1 MAIAEERPVGF
12 GRLKRK
18 EDPRFIRGQGTYLDD
33 IRLPGMVY
41 GQVLRS
47 PYAHARIVSID
58 TSRALAHPGVAAVV
72 TAKDL
77 ETLGLAWMPT
87 ISYDTQAV
95 LAGDKVRF
103 QGQEVAFVIA
113 TDEYTANDALALID
127 VEYDP
132 LPPVVNARKAL
143 DDDAPLIRD
152 DKAGQTDNLASP
164 TWEAGDEAATDKAFA
179 EADTIVSR
187 DIIYPRCHPAPLE
200 TCGMIADFNPETGQL
215 DIYNGNQ
222 APHAHRTVY
231 AHVAGLAEHMI
242 RIKCNDIGGG
252 FGNKVPVY
260 PGYVCAI
267 AGSIVAGVPVKWI
280 EDRTGN
286 LTSTGFAR
294 DYIMKAEMCA
304 KDGKITGLR
313 VDTIAD
319 HGAFDSTAQP
329 TKFPAGFFHIVC
341 GSYDLEASHVKVKAV
356 YTNKAPGGVA
366 YRCSFR
372 ITEAVYLVERMV
384 DALALEMKTDPIDLR
399 MGSFIKPEQFPYE
412 TTTGWTYDSGEY
424 AETMKV
430 AMDIAGYD
438 DLRREQKEK
447 RERGELMGIGVSFFT
462 EGVGAGPRKHMDI
475 LGLAMNDGADLRV
488 HPSGKAVVS
497 ISAQTQGQGHETT
510 FAQIVAEELGIPPE
524 DVLVRHG
531 DTDRTPY
538 GLGTYGSRSTPVSG
552 AAVAVVSRKVRDKAR
567 AIAATMLETR
577 PEDLAWE
584 KGRWYVKGD
593 PEKGA
598 MIEEISRYAYSGEP
612 MPEGQEGGLD
622 AQVIYDPPNLTYPYG
637 AYIAVVDV
645 DPDTGAGD
653 GAALHRGRRL
663 RRAHQ
668 PDDRR
673 RPDPRRARG
682 GHRDRADGADLVR
695 RRGQLPELVVHGL
708 PDPDRARVPRL
719 RARRDRHAVPAPPAR
734 RQGRRRVAQRRLAA
748 GDRQRGHR
756 RAVRVARRRPP
767 RHALHAGPRVGGDAG
782 APASRRNDAARPS
795 PGGRRSCR
803 NRAFRS
809 PPRRSCASSA
819 RRARSPATRRWCSQ
833 DGTIEGFVGGDC
845 AEQSVREY
853 ALRAIESGESVLLR
867 VVPFG
872 GEEERG
878 VVTVQNPCLSGGM
891 IEVFVEP
898 VVPAPRVLVEG
909 DMPISHALLRLG
921 GELGLDMVAVVG
933 GEFDAAAGRS
943 RAGRRGARARGAA
956 GAQGRRSRR
965 RCPTSAWWPAAA
977 AGRACSASCAATAC
991 RRSCSTASTRPPA
1004 STSARARRRRSRSR
1018 SSPSIVAVRR
1028 SAGAR
1033 RVTAIDPVCGMTVT
1047 VVPGTP
1053 SLEHEGE
1060 TVYFCREGCKDA
1072 FERACRTDFACG
1084 LVLGRGRLEA
1094 PRAAEA
1100 DAPLPRRDA
1109 ARARR
1114 RRRARLR
1121 LRPADRR
1128 DRRGGRRGA
1137 RAGRPARRAGGGQR
1151 RLRRGLLVV
1160 DRGGARRGGRA
1171 LRRARADAR
1180 RPAGR
1185 DGGDGARAARRPR
1198 RRGARGLPLRR
1209 RARASDRVRAL
1220 AVRRAGGPARRQGRV
1235 EAGRPGSARTCRS
1248 TGEIPLDVDTPED
1261 YAAVR

>member
-1 MAIAEERPVGF
+1 MAIAEERPIGF

-18 EDPRFIRGQGTYLDD
+18 EDPRFIRGQGNYLDD

-113 TDEYTANDALALID
+113 VDEYTANDALSLID

-143 DDDAPLIRD
+143 DPDAPLIRD
-152 DKAGQTDNLASP
+152 DKAGQRDNLASP
-164 TWEAGDEAATDKAFA
+164 TWEAGDEAATDRAFA
-179 EADTIVSR
+179 EADTIVTR

-222 APHAHRTVY
+222 APNAHRTVY

-294 DYIMKAEMCA
+294 DYIMHAEMCA

-341 GSYDLEASHVKVKAV
+341 GSYDLEAAHVKVKAV

-384 DALALEMKTDPIDLR
+384 DALALEMKKDPIDLR

-438 DLRREQKEK
+438 DLRREQAEK

-524 DVLVRHG
+524 DVQVRHG

-584 KGRWYVKGD
+584 KGRWFVKGD
-593 PEKGA
+593 PEQGA
-598 MIEEISRYAYSGEP
+598 MIEEIAALRLQRRADAGGPGGRARRAGHLRPAEP
-612 MPEGQEGGLD
+612 HLPVRGVHRGGRRRRRHR
-622 AQVIYDPPNLTYPYG
+622 PR
-637 AYIAVVDV
+637 
-645 DPDTGAGD
+645 D

-673 RPDPRRARG
+673 RPDPRRARR

-719 RARRDRHAVPAPPAR
+719 RARRDRHAVPAPPAG
-734 RQGRRRVAQRRLAA
+734 RQGRRRVAERRLAA
-748 GDRQRGHR
+748 GDRQRGDR
-756 RAVRVARRRPP
+756 RAAQP
-767 RHALHAGPRVGGDAG
+767 L
-782 APASRRNDAARPS
+782 
-795 PGGRRSCR
+795 
-803 NRAFRS
+803 
-809 PPRRSCASSA
+809 
-819 RRARSPATRRWCSQ
+819 
-833 DGTIEGFVGGDC
+833 
-845 AEQSVREY
+845 
-853 ALRAIESGESVLLR
+853 
-867 VVPFG
+867 
-872 GEEERG
+872 G
-878 VVTVQNPCLSGGM
+878 VDHL
-891 IEVFVEP
+891 
-898 VVPAPRVLVEG
+898 
-909 DMPISHALLRLG
+909 DMPCTPAR
-921 GELGLDMVAVVG
+921 VW
-933 GEFDAAAGRS
+933 AAM
-943 RAGRRGARARGAA
+943 
-956 GAQGRRSRR
+956 QGR
-965 RCPTSAWWPAAA
+965 PE
-977 AGRACSASCAATAC
+977 
-991 RRSCSTASTRPPA
+991 PP
-1004 STSARARRRRSRSR
+1004 
-1018 SSPSIVAVRR
+1018 
-1028 SAGAR
+1028 
-1033 RVTAIDPVCGMTVT
+1033 
-1047 VVPGTP
+1047 
-1053 SLEHEGE
+1053 
-1060 TVYFCREGCKDA
+1060 
-1072 FERACRTDFACG
+1072 
-1084 LVLGRGRLEA
+1084 
-1094 PRAAEA
+1094 
-1100 DAPLPRRDA
+1100 
-1109 ARARR
+1109 
-1114 RRRARLR
+1114 
-1121 LRPADRR
+1121 
-1128 DRRGGRRGA
+1128 
-1137 RAGRPARRAGGGQR
+1137 Q
-1151 RLRRGLLVV
+1151 
-1160 DRGGARRGGRA
+1160 
-1171 LRRARADAR
+1171 
-1180 RPAGR
+1180 
-1185 DGGDGARAARRPR
+1185 
-1198 RRGARGLPLRR
+1198 
-1209 RARASDRVRAL
+1209 
-1220 AVRRAGGPARRQGRV
+1220 
-1235 EAGRPGSARTCRS
+1235 
-1248 TGEIPLDVDTPED
+1248 
-1261 YAAVR
+1261 